1 MPNEKTP
8 RLVSFTSE
16 RLRALDDTSM
26 KQFQGRVG
34 QVLTTVPTDA
44 HVCVEFPADGTRRP
58 VRLERVSLEFLQVV
72 PQDNPADSASENGNR
87 EAAMRF
93 SHN

>member
-8 RLVSFTSE
+8 LLVSFTAG
-16 RLRALDDTSM
+16 RLRALDDTSA

-34 QVLTTVPTDA
+34 QVLTPVPNGA

-58 VRLERVSLEFLQVV
+58 VRLERVPLEFLKVV
-72 PQDNPADSASENGNR
+72 Q
-87 EAAMRF
+87 
-93 SHN
+93 